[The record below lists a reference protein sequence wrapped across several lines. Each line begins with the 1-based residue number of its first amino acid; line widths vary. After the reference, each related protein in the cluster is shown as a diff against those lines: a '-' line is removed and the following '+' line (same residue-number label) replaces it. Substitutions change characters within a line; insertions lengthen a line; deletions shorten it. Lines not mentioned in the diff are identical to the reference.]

1 MSAPNSPITAPWRQ
15 TVGGEYGSA
24 QWVRAL
30 QLAFNKST
38 ASTTLEL
45 WLWQLALADY
55 TVRRRS
61 KSSRARACLLT
72 PPALPVPPPQVE
84 KLITPSN
91 PRAMGAAVMEERRFG
106 VVEETE
112 VGVRRWEAKLR
123 AKLLGTD
130 LPAIPLTPAS
140 ESESQAAAAEA
151 REAVTIVVLDWKDD
165 AEDAN

>member
-55 TVRRRS
+55 TVRRH
-61 KSSRARACLLT
+61 
-72 PPALPVPPPQVE
+72 E
-84 KLITPSN
+84 KLQ
-91 PRAMGAAVMEERRFG
+91 
-106 VVEETE
+106 
-112 VGVRRWEAKLR
+112 KC
-123 AKLLGTD
+123 
-130 LPAIPLTPAS
+130 
-140 ESESQAAAAEA
+140 A
-151 REAVTIVVLDWKDD
+151 R
-165 AEDAN
+165 